1 MFKLQRISI
10 VFIILS
16 LGIIIYAQDSRS
28 NLEAKRKDLVKQ
40 IESTSK
46 LLNQTSKSRQ
56 NTVYELGILQKQ
68 INSRAELI
76 KVSKSEM
83 DSIDMLI
90 ICKQEEIDKIEDRL
104 AKMKKS
110 YKKVLLQLYKY
121 KSSDRTI
128 HFLVSNK
135 GYKKIY
141 EKQVFLSQLEKRRS
155 EQARLIREVQRTL
168 RFDVEDLEEQKTEK
182 QKLFEEIDA
191 QNRELNLEI
200 AEKDKIIKQLKS
212 KEDILRK
219 ELKDKEN
226 SRKNLNNQ
234 IEKVIREQQALAK
247 KQAEAKAR
255 ANAKSNS
262 ASSSKTNNSKNNQAK
277 TSSPAPVVADDSPFA
292 RSKGKLFSPVSGGV
306 IVSRFGKQQHPLFDQ
321 VFTYN
326 NGIDI
331 RTAGESEVRTVFD
344 GSVVSIFPVPGNGS
358 AVMLKHGNYYTVY
371 SNLNST
377 NVKIGDELKNGETLG
392 TVGKD
397 IKSGNYILHFEV
409 WNGKNKENPE
419 DWIR

>member
-1 MFKLQRISI
+1 MMKLLRLSI

-16 LGIIIYAQDSRS
+16 VGLIISAQDSRS

-90 ICKQEEIDKIEDRL
+90 ICKQEEIEKMEDRL
-104 AKMKKS
+104 YKMKKS

-155 EQARLIREVQRTL
+155 EQARLIREVQQTL
-168 RFDVEDLEEQKTEK
+168 RYDVEDLEEQKTEK
-182 QKLFEEIDA
+182 QKLFEEIDV
-191 QNRELNLEI
+191 QNKELNLEI

-255 ANAKSNS
+255 ANANAKSPNNKNNS
-262 ASSSKTNNSKNNQAK
+262 AKPTK
-277 TSSPAPVVADDSPFA
+277 PAPVITDDSPFA

-331 RTAGESEVRTVFD
+331 RTAGESDVRTVFD

-392 TVGKD
+392 AVGKD

-419 DWIR
+419 EWIR

>member
-1 MFKLQRISI
+1 MIKLYRISI

-83 DSIDMLI
+83 DSIDMLV
-90 ICKQEEIDKIEDRL
+90 ICKQEEIEKMEDRL
-104 AKMKKS
+104 SKMKKS
-110 YKKVLLQLYKY
+110 YRKVLLQLYKY

-155 EQARLIREVQRTL
+155 EQARLIREVQQTL
-168 RFDVEDLEEQKTEK
+168 RYDVEDLEEQKTEK
-182 QKLFEEIDA
+182 KRLFDEIDV
-191 QNRELNLEI
+191 QNAELNLEI

-219 ELKDKEN
+219 ELKEKEN

-247 KQAEAKAR
+247 KQAEAKAK
-255 ANAKSNS
+255 ANAKTNTG
-262 ASSSKTNNSKNNQAK
+262 SKTNNNKNNQTK
-277 TSSPAPVVADDSPFA
+277 TTKPAPVVADDSPFA

-331 RTAGESEVRTVFD
+331 RTAAESEVRTVFD

-377 NVKIGDELKNGETLG
+377 NVKIGDELKNGETVG
-392 TVGKD
+392 VVGKD

-419 DWIR
+419 EWIR